1 MESNGIA
8 LAACPRRTRSEPPS
22 GGKPMRNRRRHTT
35 DAVER
40 LRLAIDCM
48 PVATREAML
57 AGVRGNERVIAG
69 AYVDDRG
76 GVCPMLA
83 AHRGGARTDFVSFAR
98 TWDRFT
104 RAGRTSR
111 PATERELRILVTQLE
126 GSLSEANGLELN
138 EAIKDHRAL
147 RGRRLLSHGSSRL
160 RTGDS
165 GSRQLGRSKLDGADP
180 SGEIRARRLRLPR
193 RRRQAP
199 DAAPEPRATTVL
211 AVAHD

>member
-1 MESNGIA
+1 
-8 LAACPRRTRSEPPS
+8 
-22 GGKPMRNRRRHTT
+22 MRNRRRHTS

-69 AYVDDRG
+69 AYVDRSG

-83 AHRGGARTDFVSFAR
+83 AHRQGARTDFISFAR

-104 RAGRTSR
+104 RAGRDSR

-126 GSLSEANGLELN
+126 DSLCDADGLGLD
-138 EAIKDHRAL
+138 EAISEHRAL
-147 RGRRLLSHGSSRL
+147 RSRRLLARGMRQSPPEHAGSTRRPRSRISDA
-160 RTGDS
+160 G
-165 GSRQLGRSKLDGADP
+165 DP
-180 SGEIRARRLRLPR
+180 SGVIRARRLRLPR
-193 RRRQAP
+193 RRSQAQP
-199 DAAPEPRATTVL
+199 AVPEACETPAPAASHA
-211 AVAHD
+211 

>member
-1 MESNGIA
+1 VETNGVA
-8 LAACPRRTRSEPPS
+8 FAAFPRR
-22 GGKPMRNRRRHTT
+22 KPMRNRRRHTA

-83 AHRGGARTDFVSFAR
+83 AHRRGARTDFISFAR

-104 RAGRTSR
+104 RADRTSR
-111 PATERELRILVTQLE
+111 QATERELRILVTQLE
-126 GSLSEANGLELN
+126 DSLCSANGLELDT
-138 EAIKDHRAL
+138 AISQHRAL
-147 RGRRLLSHGSSRL
+147 RSRRLLADGARHAPGGDQRRSRA
-160 RTGDS
+160 
-165 GSRQLGRSKLDGADP
+165 GRSKSLDGADP

-193 RRRQAP
+193 LQRRAQPAV
-199 DAAPEPRATTVL
+199 DGPRETTALAT
-211 AVAHD
+211 ARD

>member
-1 MESNGIA
+1 
-8 LAACPRRTRSEPPS
+8 
-22 GGKPMRNRRRHTT
+22 MRNRRRHTP

-48 PVATREAML
+48 PLATREAML

-83 AHRGGARTDFVSFAR
+83 AHRRGARTDFISFAR

-104 RAGRTSR
+104 RAGRTSRTSR

-126 GSLSEANGLELN
+126 ASIADAKGLELDEAIRDHRTLRSQRLLASSRPSREDGSRPFGGRRSRLSEA
-138 EAIKDHRAL
+138 
-147 RGRRLLSHGSSRL
+147 
-160 RTGDS
+160 
-165 GSRQLGRSKLDGADP
+165 ADP
-180 SGEIRARRLRLPR
+180 SGEIHAKRLRMPR
-193 RRRQAP
+193 RRRRARLA
-199 DAAPEPRATTVL
+199 DASLETTDRL
-211 AVAHD
+211 ASPA

>member
-1 MESNGIA
+1 
-8 LAACPRRTRSEPPS
+8 
-22 GGKPMRNRRRHTT
+22 MRNRRRHTP

-83 AHRGGARTDFVSFAR
+83 AHRRGARTDFISFAR
-98 TWDRFT
+98 SWDRFA
-104 RAGRTSR
+104 RAGRDSR

-126 GSLSEANGLELN
+126 GSLSETGGLELDA
-138 EAIKDHRAL
+138 AIREHHVL
-147 RGRRLLSHGSSRL
+147 RGRTLRSRIK
-160 RTGDS
+160 REAGGDA
-165 GSRQLGRSKLDGADP
+165 GARPDSRDRALPDAADP
-180 SGEIRARRLRLPR
+180 SGEIRARRLRFPR
-193 RRRQAP
+193 RRRVQAAEVERLET
-199 DAAPEPRATTVL
+199 AAL
-211 AVAHD
+211 AASPA

>member
-1 MESNGIA
+1 
-8 LAACPRRTRSEPPS
+8 
-22 GGKPMRNRRRHTT
+22 MRNRRRHTA

-83 AHRGGARTDFVSFAR
+83 AHRRGARTDFISFAR

-104 RAGRTSR
+104 RAGRESR
-111 PATERELRILVTQLE
+111 PATERELRILVAQLE
-126 GSLSEANGLELN
+126 DSLCDSGGLELDV
-138 EAIKDHRAL
+138 AIRQHRAL
-147 RGRRLLSHGSSRL
+147 RSERL
-160 RTGDS
+160 RSGDRRADRRAES
-165 GSRQLGRSKLDGADP
+165 TPRRARTRLAQSADP
-180 SGEIRARRLRLPR
+180 TGEIRARRLRLPR
-193 RRRQAP
+193 RRRDELTSAP
-199 DAAPEPRATTVL
+199 R
-211 AVAHD
+211 

>member
-1 MESNGIA
+1 
-8 LAACPRRTRSEPPS
+8 
-22 GGKPMRNRRRHTT
+22 MRNRRRHTV

-83 AHRGGARTDFVSFAR
+83 AHRRGARTDFISFAR

-104 RAGRTSR
+104 RAGGTSR

-126 GSLSEANGLELN
+126 DSLSSANGLELDT
-138 EAIKDHRAL
+138 AIGEHRAL
-147 RGRRLLSHGSSRL
+147 RSRRLLADGARHRPGGEQGRSR
-160 RTGDS
+160 T
-165 GSRQLGRSKLDGADP
+165 GRSKLTDGADP
-180 SGEIRARRLRLPR
+180 AGEILARRLRLPR
-193 RRRQAP
+193 RRRWAQGTVPQPRETTAL
-199 DAAPEPRATTVL
+199 AA
-211 AVAHD
+211 AHD